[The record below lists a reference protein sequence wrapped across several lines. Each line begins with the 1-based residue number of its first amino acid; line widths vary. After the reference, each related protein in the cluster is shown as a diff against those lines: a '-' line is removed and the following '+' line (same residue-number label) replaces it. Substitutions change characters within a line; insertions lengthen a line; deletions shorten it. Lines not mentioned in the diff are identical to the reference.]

1 MNHSLLQFVKKANSL
16 KSFKSIHSHLIISG
30 TINSSYLILN
40 KLLRIYS
47 RFGAIDY
54 SRKLFDEIPQ
64 QNEFLWTFVRMLSES
79 VTPLNFTIASV
90 LKALAR
96 EKRVKE
102 GKGIYGFVLKSGFS
116 FDLIVQNAV
125 LDLFMR
131 CGETDFTRWT
141 FDEMDEKDV
150 VSWNTMVSGY
160 GNNGRVDI
168 AHKLF
173 DKMTEKNVVSW
184 TSLIN
189 GYIKSGNMVE
199 ARALFDRMSNK
210 DLASRNVMVS
220 GYLDAGDLV
229 GACYV
234 FEEML
239 FRGIETWNLMISG
252 FCKAGEIEIGEEL
265 FNRMQDRNVVSW
277 TTIMDGYIKSGNVD
291 RARSLFDQM
300 PKKNLISWSI
310 MIGGYAKNGQPRNA
324 LELYKSFKEQGIK
337 PDETF
342 ILGIISACSQL
353 GILDT
358 AESIIRDFS
367 EPSFFPNLHVV
378 NSLIDIY
385 AKCGSIE
392 RAKQVFEMAHQK
404 DLLCYSTMIAAF
416 ANNGLGQDAISLF
429 DEMQRANIT
438 PDGVAFLGVLTACN
452 HGGLVN
458 AGKMFFKQMID
469 EYGIQPSEKHYACV
483 VDLLGRSGCLDEAHN
498 IIKNMPI
505 APHSAVWGALLAAC
519 RVHCNVQL
527 AKLLQLSYL
536 RLNLIIL
543 VKYLWLLF
551 DLAVGLENLVENGPY
566 KYIFSTEGHLLPAT
580 PQISLAK
587 EHCSYFEAYCKSG
600 DSKEKS
606 DTLDVSDD
614 PQETNG
620 SKVFGDRSHTGIPSD
635 SFLGSI
641 PATGLIKALAREKR
655 VKEGKGIYGF
665 VLKSGFSFDLIVQNA
680 VLDLFMRCRET
691 DFARWAFDEMDEKDV
706 VSWNTMVSG
715 YGNNG

>member
-1 MNHSLLQFVKKANSL
+1 
-16 KSFKSIHSHLIISG
+16 
-30 TINSSYLILN
+30 
-40 KLLRIYS
+40 
-47 RFGAIDY
+47 
-54 SRKLFDEIPQ
+54 
-64 QNEFLWTFVRMLSES
+64 
-79 VTPLNFTIASV
+79 
-90 LKALAR
+90 
-96 EKRVKE
+96 
-102 GKGIYGFVLKSGFS
+102 
-116 FDLIVQNAV
+116 
-125 LDLFMR
+125 
-131 CGETDFTRWT
+131 
-141 FDEMDEKDV
+141 
-150 VSWNTMVSGY
+150 
-160 GNNGRVDI
+160 
-168 AHKLF
+168 
-173 DKMTEKNVVSW
+173 MTERNVVSW

-199 ARALFDRMSNK
+199 ARALFDRMPNK

-234 FEEML
+234 FEAMP
-239 FRGIETWNLMISG
+239 FHGIETWNLMISG
-252 FCKAGEIEIGEEL
+252 FCKAGEIEIAEEL
-265 FNRMQDRNVVSW
+265 FNGMPDRNVLSW
-277 TTIMDGYIKSGNVD
+277 TTIMDGYIKSGNVV

-310 MIGGYAKNGQPRNA
+310 MIGGYAKNGHPRNA

-342 ILGIISACSQL
+342 ILGIISACLQL

-358 AESIIRDFS
+358 AESIIHDFS
-367 EPSFFPNLHVV
+367 EPSFFPNLRVV
-378 NSLIDIY
+378 NSLIDMY

-404 DLLCYSTMIAAF
+404 DLLCYSTMIVAF

-429 DEMQRANIT
+429 DEMQRANIR

-458 AGKMFFKQMID
+458 EGKLYFKQMID

-527 AKLLQLSYL
+527 AEVASAELFKIEPYNSGNYVLLSNTYATAGLWDDVARVRKMVKERRVRKNRGSSWIDVGCTLHEFVTGDTSHSDSESIYL
-536 RLNLIIL
+536 AAGRDMIASFQFGARCPCGYCHISDVEFHKKEDHMESFFLAET

-551 DLAVGLENLVENGPY
+551 DLAVGPENLVENGPY
-566 KYIFSTEGHLLPAT
+566 RYIFSTEGHLLPAT

-587 EHCSYFEAYCKSG
+587 EHCSYFGAYCKSG

-620 SKVFGDRSHTGIPSD
+620 SKVFGDRSHTGFPSD

-641 PATGLIKALAREKR
+641 PATGLIKGFCPGLTHGQKYGITYLASED
-655 VKEGKGIYGF
+655 VSTTPKE
-665 VLKSGFSFDLIVQNA
+665 STAVQSHS
-680 VLDLFMRCRET
+680 VV
-691 DFARWAFDEMDEKDV
+691 V
-706 VSWNTMVSG
+706 VSDQPTIYSPSKSQSDDNDAQT
-715 YGNNG
+715 

>member
-30 TINSSYLILN
+30 SINSSDLILN

-54 SRKLFDEIPQ
+54 GRKLFDEIPKP
-64 QNEFLWTFVRMLSES
+64 NEFLWTALIHGYVENYRYAEAFSMFVQMLSES
-79 VTPLNFTIASV
+79 VTLLNFTIASV
-90 LKALAR
+90 LKSLAR
-96 EKRVKE
+96 EKRVNE

-116 FDLIVQNAV
+116 FDLIVQNSV

-131 CGETDFTRWT
+131 CGETDFVRWA

-160 GNNGRVDI
+160 G
-168 AHKLF
+168 
-173 DKMTEKNVVSW
+173 
-184 TSLIN
+184 
-189 GYIKSGNMVE
+189 
-199 ARALFDRMSNK
+199 
-210 DLASRNVMVS
+210 
-220 GYLDAGDLV
+220 
-229 GACYV
+229 
-234 FEEML
+234 
-239 FRGIETWNLMISG
+239 
-252 FCKAGEIEIGEEL
+252 
-265 FNRMQDRNVVSW
+265 
-277 TTIMDGYIKSGNVD
+277 
-291 RARSLFDQM
+291 
-300 PKKNLISWSI
+300 
-310 MIGGYAKNGQPRNA
+310 YAKNGHPRNA

-342 ILGIISACSQL
+342 ILGIISACLQL

-358 AESIIRDFS
+358 AESIIHDFS
-367 EPSFFPNLHVV
+367 EPSFFPNLRVV
-378 NSLIDIY
+378 NSLIDMY

-404 DLLCYSTMIAAF
+404 DLLCYSTMIVAF

-429 DEMQRANIT
+429 DEMQRANIR

-458 AGKMFFKQMID
+458 EGKLYFKQMID

-527 AKLLQLSYL
+527 AEVASAELFKIEPYNSVFEQVTKKAVLGIWACRSK
-536 RLNLIIL
+536 LNLVGAHINVFTGEWTQKHGQKSYPLRPELIESTYWL
-543 VKYLWLLF
+543 YKATRDPRYLAAGRDMIASFQFGARCPCGYCHISDVEFHKKEDHMESFFLAETVKYLWLLF
-551 DLAVGLENLVENGPY
+551 DLAVGPENLVENGPY
-566 KYIFSTEGHLLPAT
+566 RYIFSTEGHLLPAT

-587 EHCSYFEAYCKSG
+587 EHCSYFGAYCKSG

-620 SKVFGDRSHTGIPSD
+620 SKVFGDRSHTGFPSD

-641 PATGLIKALAREKR
+641 PATGLIKA
-655 VKEGKGIYGF
+655 
-665 VLKSGFSFDLIVQNA
+665 
-680 VLDLFMRCRET
+680 T
-691 DFARWAFDEMDEKDV
+691 
-706 VSWNTMVSG
+706 
-715 YGNNG
+715 

>member
-1 MNHSLLQFVKKANSL
+1 MNHSLLQFLKKANSL
-16 KSFKSIHSHLIISG
+16 NSFKSIHSHLIISG
-30 TINSSYLILN
+30 TINSSDLILN

-47 RFGAIDY
+47 RLGAIDY
-54 SRKLFDEIPQ
+54 GRKLFDEIPQ
-64 QNEFLWTFVRMLSES
+64 PNEFLWTALIHGYVENYRYAEAFSMFVRMLSES

-116 FDLIVQNAV
+116 FDLIVQNSV

-131 CGETDFTRWT
+131 CGETDFARWA

-168 AHKLF
+168 ARKLF
-173 DKMTEKNVVSW
+173 DKMTERNVVSW

-199 ARALFDRMSNK
+199 ARALFDRMPNK

-229 GACYV
+229 GARYV
-234 FEEML
+234 FEVMP
-239 FRGIETWNLMISG
+239 FRGIETWNIMISG
-252 FCKAGEIEIGEEL
+252 FCKAGEIEIAEEL
-265 FNRMQDRNVVSW
+265 FNRMPDRNVVSW

-358 AESIIRDFS
+358 AESIIHDFS
-367 EPSFFPNLHVV
+367 ELSFFPNLRAV
-378 NSLIDIY
+378 NSLIDMY

-429 DEMQRANIT
+429 GEMQRANII

-458 AGKMFFKQMID
+458 EGKMYFKQMID

-483 VDLLGRSGCLDEAHN
+483 VDLLGRSGCLAEAHN

-527 AKLLQLSYL
+527 AEIASAELFKIEPYNSGNYVLLSNTYAAAGLWDDVA
-536 RLNLIIL
+536 RVRKM
-543 VKYLWLLF
+543 VKERRVRKNRGSSWI
-551 DLAVGLENLVENGPY
+551 DVGCTLHEFVM
-566 KYIFSTEGHLLPAT
+566 
-580 PQISLAK
+580 
-587 EHCSYFEAYCKSG
+587 G
-600 DSKEKS
+600 D
-606 DTLDVSDD
+606 T
-614 PQETNG
+614 
-620 SKVFGDRSHTGIPSD
+620 SHSD
-635 SFLGSI
+635 SESMYFI
-641 PATGLIKALAREKR
+641 
-655 VKEGKGIYGF
+655 
-665 VLKSGFSFDLIVQNA
+665 
-680 VLDLFMRCRET
+680 LDLLSEDMKILGYIL
-691 DFARWAFDEMDEKDV
+691 DSEKTEV
-706 VSWNTMVSG
+706 
-715 YGNNG
+715 